1 MLRRL
6 FKTTKQRELEQ
17 RISFRRGRLQIE
29 KSVAAIARQ
38 RERYMVMG
46 RAAVA
51 NGSTDKVREIA
62 RAIQQCNDLERRM
75 TTALGSLDLWQQ
87 QQDIAGAQRQFA
99 AAMQDSRGMIQ
110 DVQATE
116 ALAQMD
122 LSIREAETANDE
134 IELLTQSFL
143 EGALPVRAED
153 AEERAALEAELNA
166 AMHEA
171 PEASA
176 EPSRREVE
184 GEESDRSAPEPIE
197 IDLKELEREL
207 NLAV

>member
-1 MLRRL
+1 MLRQL
-6 FKTTKQRELEQ
+6 FKTSKQRELEQ

-46 RAAVA
+46 HAAVA

-62 RAIQQCNDLERRM
+62 RSIQQCNDLERRM
-75 TTALGSLDLWQQ
+75 TAALGSLDLWQQ

-99 AAMQDSRGMIQ
+99 AAMQESRGMIQ
-110 DVQATE
+110 DVHATE

-122 LSIREAETANDE
+122 ISIREAESAKDE

-143 EGALPVRAED
+143 DGAIPARADD
-153 AEERAALEAELNA
+153 ADERAALEAELNA

-171 PEASA
+171 PEPAC
-176 EPSRREVE
+176 REA
-184 GEESDRSAPEPIE
+184 GAEESERPAPEPIE